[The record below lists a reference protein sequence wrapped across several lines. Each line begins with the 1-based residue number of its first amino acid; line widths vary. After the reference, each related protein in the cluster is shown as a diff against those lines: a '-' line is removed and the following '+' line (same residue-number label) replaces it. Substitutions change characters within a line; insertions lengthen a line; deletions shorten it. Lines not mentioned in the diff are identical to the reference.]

1 MWIGKLEKSKL
12 QCVEVYW
19 SCVVQ
24 VLVLRET
31 NDGDGDGDGDGK
43 GEKKGYGSMRRVFL
57 PLATYNNIHFV
68 VLQYF

>member
-1 MWIGKLEKSKL
+1 MWIGKLDKSKL

-31 NDGDGDGDGDGK
+31 NDGDGK